1 MYASLSL
8 EPRHI
13 DRSVWPVSSHGPL
26 SATGGYI
33 SEMDDAVGTIYRAQQ
48 ALGAARIANSIIIFS
63 SDNGAPPAGSGPTGI
78 DHTTDAEG
86 RPCTGFMGCPNSALP
101 DSPHSECAAVVR
113 FPDPFACCCSQA
125 VLSGLHVTIRT
136 VSAASH
142 LRSRCLANHSHHHR
156 RLEESDLGRWSAR
169 RWVCALATAAEESSG
184 H

>member
-86 RPCTGFMGCPNSALP
+86 RPCTGFMGCPNSALL
-101 DSPHSECAAVVR
+101 DSLPASVLLWFAFLILPPAV
-113 FPDPFACCCSQA
+113 
-125 VLSGLHVTIRT
+125 
-136 VSAASH
+136 
-142 LRSRCLANHSHHHR
+142 
-156 RLEESDLGRWSAR
+156 AR
-169 RWVCALATAAEESSG
+169 RRC
-184 H
+184 